1 MHADTGAKHLKGKPK
16 RKLRCSSLPFSSKIP
31 EKRGKVVGREQ
42 KQKNK
47 ARICLHRLQEY
58 RHSIKRP
65 HHIAYIPTSCC
76 VGADQLVEISD
87 SDLEEM
93 EDWVSTNMEVIVR
106 STPTHHTHECPL
118 FVFRCLKGIQYL
130 VVIEVHGSKSTSSMV
145 ESR

>member
-106 STPTHHTHECPL
+106 STPTHHTHTRMSAVCFPL
-118 FVFRCLKGIQYL
+118 FERYTISCCNRSAWEQINFING
-130 VVIEVHGSKSTSSMV
+130 
-145 ESR
+145 